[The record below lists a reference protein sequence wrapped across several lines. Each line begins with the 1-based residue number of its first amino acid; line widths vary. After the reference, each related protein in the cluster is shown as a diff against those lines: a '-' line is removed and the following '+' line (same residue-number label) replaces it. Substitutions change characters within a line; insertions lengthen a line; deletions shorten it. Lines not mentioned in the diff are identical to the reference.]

1 MSECHDDY
9 EGRAMRKNV
18 FLAVFAVIVLGI
30 VVAGVGLPYLHPA
43 APGADTIGILS
54 IPNIVGS
61 SGPYVLAAPFPDV
74 NESYPVYRT
83 VLPGNGTGEK
93 RRLDNLFGVSGDA
106 KTPEPS
112 AGSVYYYVNSGAFQ
126 YIIPEKAYPYTT
138 HQQPDIPSD
147 EETRAIATAY
157 LKERGLLS
165 DGVYFEDVSVGSSCG
180 SIGPTVTEYI
190 LTKHVHF
197 IKKIQGLR
205 VYNAG
210 ITVSIGENGE
220 VVAVSNSLRKFDPKP
235 VRDVKIIMP
244 EQACQRLC
252 SGNLTKDPLPWEY
265 DKIMVTDISLGYW
278 MEIQTEPQE
287 YIAPVYAFS
296 CTATWNGKSAEVVR
310 YVPAVDPAEMEGLT

>member
-1 MSECHDDY
+1 MKKE
-9 EGRAMRKNV
+9 V
-18 FLAVFAVIVLGI
+18 ILAGLAVIVLGI
-30 VVAGVGLPYLHPA
+30 IIVSIGLPSLHQA
-43 APGADTIGILS
+43 APGTNAIGILS
-54 IPNIVGS
+54 IPNLVGS
-61 SGPYVLAAPFPDV
+61 SGPYVLATPFPDV
-74 NESYPVYRT
+74 NDSYPVCRT
-83 VLPGNGTGEK
+83 VLPDNSTGEK

-112 AGSVYYYVNSGAFQ
+112 AGSVYYYTNSGAFQ

-165 DGVYFEDVSVGSSCG
+165 DGVYFEDVSVGSSFQSG
-180 SIGPTVTEYI
+180 TATSVTEYI

-235 VRDVKIIMP
+235 VRDVKIVTP
-244 EQACQRLC
+244 EQAYQRLC
-252 SGNLTKDPLPWEY
+252 SGNLTEDPLPWEY

-296 CTATWNGKSAEVVR
+296 CVAVWNGKSAEVVR
-310 YVPAVDPAEMEGLT
+310 YVPAVDPGEMEGLT